1 MSYRL
6 QKQPDHSADTPGVQR
21 KDGQAGDV
29 QHDTGTISLQGH
41 DSQGDWRSAVP
52 ARLSIVSI
60 KATGTAE
67 AYGTHA
73 GWQDRGCRQEAGQP
87 YKAERSGIPLSK
99 TGGRRMRHVD
109 LESFAEGKLS
119 AKLNK
124 ELERVARNIQDP
136 NTDPIKERKI
146 TVTIKIKANHDRDYT
161 DCYIET
167 KSVLA
172 PDAGIRT
179 GFSIGKDLKTG
190 VVDMMETVNQIPGQ
204 MSFDEVETEERPEQT
219 FDPET
224 GEIYEAND
232 KVVDLRARKM

>member
-1 MSYRL
+1 
-6 QKQPDHSADTPGVQR
+6 
-21 KDGQAGDV
+21 
-29 QHDTGTISLQGH
+29 
-41 DSQGDWRSAVP
+41 
-52 ARLSIVSI
+52 
-60 KATGTAE
+60 
-67 AYGTHA
+67 
-73 GWQDRGCRQEAGQP
+73 
-87 YKAERSGIPLSK
+87 
-99 TGGRRMRHVD
+99 MRHVD

-204 MSFDEVETEERPEQT
+204 MSLDEVETEGRPEQT
-219 FDPET
+219 FDLET
-224 GEIYEAND
+224 GEIYEVSD